1 MNIIQDISQYLGK
14 TFGFYSEYVELF
26 ILTTL
31 IFIVFGILKAIVRAL
46 YTRAYVSNKKKY
58 FRNRMLKIALNIIS
72 IILVVLLWGHRISG
86 MVTIISFLS
95 AGIAIAVKE
104 IIFDFFAGIYINMK
118 KIFELEDR
126 VEINGIKGDVVNIR
140 SLGFEVLE
148 VGDRVH
154 AEQSTGR
161 IIHIPNSFVF
171 LYPLKNYTKAFK
183 YIWDEITVKVPL
195 DADIEKTKEVLYDI
209 VNSNE
214 ILESIPKKM
223 EDAVADVTVEYRIY
237 YNYLDPIIY
246 TEIVDSHVELYI
258 RYIVHPK
265 KSRIVEDEIYLKI
278 LDEYRNGNI
287 RLYNPGVV

>member
-46 YTRAYVSNKKKY
+46 YSRADVSNKKKY

-278 LDEYRNGNI
+278 LEEYKNGNI
-287 RLYNPGVV
+287 RLYNS

>member
-46 YTRAYVSNKKKY
+46 YSRADVSNKKKY

-278 LDEYRNGNI
+278 LEEYRNGHI

>member
-1 MNIIQDISQYLGK
+1 MSIIENISQYFSK

-26 ILTTL
+26 ILTVV
-31 IFIVFGILKAIVRAL
+31 IFAFFGVLKAIVKAL
-46 YTRAYVSNKKKY
+46 YSRSDVSDKKKY
-58 FRNRMLKIALNIIS
+58 FRNRMIKITLNIIS
-72 IILVVLLWGHRISG
+72 IILVILLWGHRISG

-104 IIFDFFAGIYINMK
+104 LIFDFFAGIYINMK

-126 VEINGIKGDVVNIR
+126 IEINGIKGDVVNIR

-171 LYPLKNYTKAFK
+171 TYPLKNYTKAFK
-183 YIWDEITVKVPL
+183 YIWDEVTIKVPL
-195 DADIEKTKEVLYDI
+195 DADIEKTKEVLYNI
-209 VNSNE
+209 VNNNE

-265 KSRIVEDEIYLKI
+265 KARIVEDEIYLKV
-278 LDEYRNGNI
+278 LEEYKNGNI
-287 RLYNPGVV
+287 RLYNS

>member
-1 MNIIQDISQYLGK
+1 MNIIQDILQYLGK

-46 YTRAYVSNKKKY
+46 YSRADVSNKKKY

-72 IILVVLLWGHRISG
+72 IILVILLWGHRISG

-104 IIFDFFAGIYINMK
+104 IIFDFFAGVYINMK

-148 VGDRVH
+148 VGYRVH

-214 ILESIPKKM
+214 ILETIPKKM

-265 KSRIVEDEIYLKI
+265 KARIVQDEIYLKV
-278 LDEYRNGNI
+278 LEEYKNGNI
-287 RLYNPGVV
+287 KLYVSE

>member
-31 IFIVFGILKAIVRAL
+31 IFIVFGILKAIVRVL
-46 YTRAYVSNKKKY
+46 YSRADVSNKKKY
-58 FRNRMLKIALNIIS
+58 FRNRMIKIALNIIS
-72 IILVVLLWGHRISG
+72 IILVILLWGHRISG

-278 LDEYRNGNI
+278 LEEYKKGNI
-287 RLYNPGVV
+287 KLYIPA

>member
-46 YTRAYVSNKKKY
+46 YSRADVSNKKKY

-72 IILVVLLWGHRISG
+72 IILVILLWGHRISG

-104 IIFDFFAGIYINMK
+104 IIFDFFAGVYINMK

-171 LYPLKNYTKAFK
+171 LYSLKNYTKAFK

-214 ILESIPKKM
+214 ILETIPKKM

-278 LDEYRNGNI
+278 LEEYKKGNI
-287 RLYNPGVV
+287 KLYIPG

>member
-46 YTRAYVSNKKKY
+46 YSRADVSNKKKY

-72 IILVVLLWGHRISG
+72 IILVILLWGHRISG

-104 IIFDFFAGIYINMK
+104 IIFDFFAGVYINMK

-214 ILESIPKKM
+214 ILETIPKKM

-278 LDEYRNGNI
+278 LEEYKKGNI
-287 RLYNPGVV
+287 KLYIPA

>member
-1 MNIIQDISQYLGK
+1 MGFITDISQYLGK

-31 IFIVFGILKAIVRAL
+31 IFIVFGILKSIVRAL
-46 YTRAYVSNKKKY
+46 YSRADVSNKKKY

-72 IILVVLLWGHRISG
+72 IVLVILLWGHRISG

-214 ILESIPKKM
+214 ILETIPKKM

-278 LDEYRNGNI
+278 LEEYKKGNI
-287 RLYNPGVV
+287 KLYIPA

>member
-1 MNIIQDISQYLGK
+1 MGIQEDISQYFSK

-26 ILTTL
+26 ILTIL
-31 IFIVFGILKAIVRAL
+31 IFAFFGGLKATVKAL
-46 YTRAYVSNKKKY
+46 YSKSDVSDKKKY
-58 FRNRMLKIALNIIS
+58 FRNRMIKITLNIIS
-72 IILVVLLWGHRISG
+72 IILVILLWGHRISG
-86 MVTIISFLS
+86 IVTIISFLS

-104 IIFDFFAGIYINMK
+104 LIFDFFAGMYINMK
-118 KIFELEDR
+118 KTFELEDR
-126 VEINGIKGDVVNIR
+126 IEINGIKGDVVNIR

-171 LYPLKNYTKAFK
+171 TYPLKNYTKAFK
-183 YIWDEITVKVPL
+183 YIWDEVTVKVPL

-209 VNSNE
+209 VNNNE

-265 KSRIVEDEIYLKI
+265 KARIVEDEIYLKI

-287 RLYNPGVV
+287 KLYNLT

>member
-1 MNIIQDISQYLGK
+1 MSIIENISQYFSK

-26 ILTTL
+26 ILTVV
-31 IFIVFGILKAIVRAL
+31 IFAFFGVLKAIVKAL
-46 YTRAYVSNKKKY
+46 YSRSDVSDKKKY
-58 FRNRMLKIALNIIS
+58 FRNRMIKITLNIIS
-72 IILVVLLWGHRISG
+72 IILVILLWGHRISG

-104 IIFDFFAGIYINMK
+104 LIFDFFAGIYINMK

-126 VEINGIKGDVVNIR
+126 IEINGIKGDVVNIR

-171 LYPLKNYTKAFK
+171 TYPLKNYTKAFK
-183 YIWDEITVKVPL
+183 YIWDEVTIKVPL
-195 DADIEKTKEVLYDI
+195 DADIEKTKEVLYNI
-209 VNSNE
+209 VNNNE

-223 EDAVADVTVEYRIY
+223 EDAVAVVTVEYRNY

-265 KSRIVEDEIYLKI
+265 KARIVEDEIYLKV
-278 LDEYRNGNI
+278 LEEYKNGNI
-287 RLYNPGVV
+287 RLYNS

>member
-46 YTRAYVSNKKKY
+46 YSRADVSNKKKY
-58 FRNRMLKIALNIIS
+58 FRNRMIKIALNIIS

-278 LDEYRNGNI
+278 LEEYKKGNI
-287 RLYNPGVV
+287 KLYIPA

>member
-1 MNIIQDISQYLGK
+1 MSIIQDISQYLGK

-46 YTRAYVSNKKKY
+46 YSRADVSSKKKY
-58 FRNRMLKIALNIIS
+58 FRNRMIKIALNVIS
-72 IILVVLLWGHRISG
+72 IILVILLWGHRISG

-214 ILESIPKKM
+214 ILETIPKKM

-278 LDEYRNGNI
+278 LEEYRNGNI
-287 RLYNPGVV
+287 KLYNP

>member
-1 MNIIQDISQYLGK
+1 MNIIQDVSQYLGK

-46 YTRAYVSNKKKY
+46 YSRADVSNKKKY

-126 VEINGIKGDVVNIR
+126 IEINGIKGDVVNIR

-195 DADIEKTKEVLYDI
+195 DADIEKTKKILYDI

-214 ILESIPKKM
+214 ILETIPKKM

-278 LDEYRNGNI
+278 LEEYRNGNI
-287 RLYNPGVV
+287 RLYVK

>member
-46 YTRAYVSNKKKY
+46 YSRADVSNKKKY

-72 IILVVLLWGHRISG
+72 IILVILLWGHRISG

-95 AGIAIAVKE
+95 AGIALAVKE
-104 IIFDFFAGIYINMK
+104 IIFDFFAGVYINMK

-214 ILESIPKKM
+214 ILETIPKKM

-278 LDEYRNGNI
+278 LEEYKKGNI
-287 RLYNPGVV
+287 KLYIPA

>member
-1 MNIIQDISQYLGK
+1 MNIIRDISQYLGK

-46 YTRAYVSNKKKY
+46 YSRADVSNKKKY

-126 VEINGIKGDVVNIR
+126 IEINGIKGDVVNIR

-148 VGDRVH
+148 VGDRIH

-214 ILESIPKKM
+214 ILETIPKKM

-278 LDEYRNGNI
+278 LEEYKKGNI
-287 RLYNPGVV
+287 KLYIPG

>member
-46 YTRAYVSNKKKY
+46 YSRADVSNKKKY

-72 IILVVLLWGHRISG
+72 IILVILLWGHRISG

-104 IIFDFFAGIYINMK
+104 IIFDFLAGVYINMK

-171 LYPLKNYTKAFK
+171 LYSLKNYTKAFK

-214 ILESIPKKM
+214 ILETIPKKM

-278 LDEYRNGNI
+278 LEEYKKGNI
-287 RLYNPGVV
+287 KLYIPA

>member
-1 MNIIQDISQYLGK
+1 MSIIEDISQYFSK
-14 TFGFYSEYVELF
+14 TFGFYNEYVELF
-26 ILTTL
+26 ILTIL
-31 IFIVFGILKAIVRAL
+31 IFAFFGVLKAIVKAL
-46 YTRAYVSNKKKY
+46 YSKSDVSDKKKY
-58 FRNRMLKIALNIIS
+58 FRNRMIKITLNIIA
-72 IILVVLLWGHRISG
+72 IILVILLWGHRISG

-104 IIFDFFAGIYINMK
+104 LIFDFFAGIYINMK

-126 VEINGIKGDVVNIR
+126 IEINGIKGDVVNIR

-148 VGDRVH
+148 VGDRVN

-171 LYPLKNYTKAFK
+171 TYPLKNYTKAFK
-183 YIWDEITVKVPL
+183 YIWDEVTIKVPL
-195 DADIEKTKEVLYDI
+195 DADIEKTKEVLYNI
-209 VNSNE
+209 VNNNE
-214 ILESIPKKM
+214 ILKTIPKKM

-246 TEIVDSHVELYI
+246 TEIVNSHVELYI

-265 KSRIVEDEIYLKI
+265 KARIVEDEIYLKV
-278 LDEYRNGNI
+278 LEEYRNGNI
-287 RLYNPGVV
+287 KLYNP

>member
-46 YTRAYVSNKKKY
+46 YSRADVSNKKKY

-72 IILVVLLWGHRISG
+72 IILVILLWGHRISG

-104 IIFDFFAGIYINMK
+104 IIFDFFAGVYINMK

-214 ILESIPKKM
+214 ILETIPKKM

-278 LDEYRNGNI
+278 LEEYKKGNI
-287 RLYNPGVV
+287 KLYIPG

>member
-46 YTRAYVSNKKKY
+46 YSRADVSNKKKY
-58 FRNRMLKIALNIIS
+58 FRNRMIKIALNIIS
-72 IILVVLLWGHRISG
+72 IILVILLWGHRISG

-278 LDEYRNGNI
+278 LEEYKKGNI
-287 RLYNPGVV
+287 KLYIPA

>member
-46 YTRAYVSNKKKY
+46 YSRADVSNKKKY

-72 IILVVLLWGHRISG
+72 IILVILLWGHRISG

-104 IIFDFFAGIYINMK
+104 IIFDFFAGVYINMK

-171 LYPLKNYTKAFK
+171 LYSLKNYTKAFK

-278 LDEYRNGNI
+278 LDEYKKGNI
-287 RLYNPGVV
+287 RLYNS

>member
-46 YTRAYVSNKKKY
+46 YSRADVSNKKKY

-72 IILVVLLWGHRISG
+72 IILVILLWGHRISG

-104 IIFDFFAGIYINMK
+104 IIFDFFAGVYINMK

-171 LYPLKNYTKAFK
+171 LYSLKNYTKAFK

-278 LDEYRNGNI
+278 LEEYKKGNI
-287 RLYNPGVV
+287 KLYIPG

>member
-46 YTRAYVSNKKKY
+46 YSRADVSNKKKY

-126 VEINGIKGDVVNIR
+126 IEINGIKGDVVNIR

-214 ILESIPKKM
+214 ILETIPKKM

-278 LDEYRNGNI
+278 LEEYKKGNI
-287 RLYNPGVV
+287 KLYIPG

>member
-31 IFIVFGILKAIVRAL
+31 IFIFFGILKAIVKAL
-46 YTRAYVSNKKKY
+46 YSRADVSSKKKY
-58 FRNRMLKIALNIIS
+58 FRNRMIKIVLNVIS
-72 IILVVLLWGHRISG
+72 IILVILLWGHRISG

-126 VEINGIKGDVVNIR
+126 IEINGIKGDVVNIR

-214 ILESIPKKM
+214 ILETIPKKM

-278 LDEYRNGNI
+278 LEEYKKGNI
-287 RLYNPGVV
+287 KLYIPG

>member
-46 YTRAYVSNKKKY
+46 YSRADVSNKKKY
-58 FRNRMLKIALNIIS
+58 FRDRMLKIALNIIS
-72 IILVVLLWGHRISG
+72 IILVILLWGHRISG

-104 IIFDFFAGIYINMK
+104 IIFDFFAGVYINMK

-171 LYPLKNYTKAFK
+171 LYSLKNYTKAFK

-214 ILESIPKKM
+214 ILETIPKKM

-278 LDEYRNGNI
+278 LEEYKKGNI
-287 RLYNPGVV
+287 KLYIPG

>member
-1 MNIIQDISQYLGK
+1 MSIIEDISQYFSK
-14 TFGFYSEYVELF
+14 TFGFYNEYVELF
-26 ILTTL
+26 ILTIL
-31 IFIVFGILKAIVRAL
+31 IFAFFGVLKAIVKAL
-46 YTRAYVSNKKKY
+46 YSRSDVSDKKKY
-58 FRNRMLKIALNIIS
+58 FRNRMIKITLNIIS
-72 IILVVLLWGHRISG
+72 IILVILLWGHRISG

-104 IIFDFFAGIYINMK
+104 LIFDFFAGMYINMK
-118 KIFELEDR
+118 KTFELEDR
-126 VEINGIKGDVVNIR
+126 IEINGIKGDVVNMR
-140 SLGFEVLE
+140 TLAFEILE

-171 LYPLKNYTKAFK
+171 TYPLKNYTKAFK
-183 YIWDEITVKVPL
+183 YIWDEVTVKVPL
-195 DADIEKTKEVLYDI
+195 DADIEKTKEVLYNI
-209 VNSNE
+209 VNNNE

-265 KSRIVEDEIYLKI
+265 KSRIVEDEIYLKV
-278 LDEYRNGNI
+278 LEEYKNGNI
-287 RLYNPGVV
+287 RLYNS

>member
-46 YTRAYVSNKKKY
+46 YSRADVSNKKKY

-72 IILVVLLWGHRISG
+72 IILVILLWGHRISG

-104 IIFDFFAGIYINMK
+104 IIFDFFAGVYINMK

-140 SLGFEVLE
+140 SLGFEV
-148 VGDRVH
+148 
-154 AEQSTGR
+154 
-161 IIHIPNSFVF
+161 
-171 LYPLKNYTKAFK
+171 
-183 YIWDEITVKVPL
+183 
-195 DADIEKTKEVLYDI
+195 
-209 VNSNE
+209 
-214 ILESIPKKM
+214 
-223 EDAVADVTVEYRIY
+223 
-237 YNYLDPIIY
+237 
-246 TEIVDSHVELYI
+246 
-258 RYIVHPK
+258 
-265 KSRIVEDEIYLKI
+265 
-278 LDEYRNGNI
+278 
-287 RLYNPGVV
+287 

>member
-1 MNIIQDISQYLGK
+1 MGIQEDISQYFSK

-26 ILTTL
+26 ILTIL
-31 IFIVFGILKAIVRAL
+31 IFAFFGGLKATVKAL
-46 YTRAYVSNKKKY
+46 YSKSDVSDKKKY
-58 FRNRMLKIALNIIS
+58 FRNRMIKITLNIIA
-72 IILVVLLWGHRISG
+72 IILVILLWGHRISG

-104 IIFDFFAGIYINMK
+104 LIFDFFAGIYINMK

-126 VEINGIKGDVVNIR
+126 IEINGIKGDVVNIR

-148 VGDRVH
+148 VGDRVN

-171 LYPLKNYTKAFK
+171 TYPLKNYTKAFK
-183 YIWDEITVKVPL
+183 YIWDEVTIKVPL
-195 DADIEKTKEVLYDI
+195 DADIEKTKEVLYNI
-209 VNSNE
+209 VNNNE
-214 ILESIPKKM
+214 ILKTIPKKM

-246 TEIVDSHVELYI
+246 TEIVNSHVELYI

-265 KSRIVEDEIYLKI
+265 KARIVEDEIYLKV
-278 LDEYRNGNI
+278 LEEYRNGNI
-287 RLYNPGVV
+287 KLYNP

>member
-46 YTRAYVSNKKKY
+46 YSRADVSNKKKY

-72 IILVVLLWGHRISG
+72 IILVILLWGHRISG

-104 IIFDFFAGIYINMK
+104 IIFDFFAGVYINMK

-171 LYPLKNYTKAFK
+171 MYPLKNYTKAFK
-183 YIWDEITVKVPL
+183 YVWDEITIKIPL
-195 DADIEKTKEVLYDI
+195 DADVEKTKEALYDI
-209 VNSNE
+209 VENNE
-214 ILESIPKKM
+214 ILKAMPKKM
-223 EDAVADVTVEYRIY
+223 EGAVADVTAEYRIY

-246 TEIVDSHVELYI
+246 TEIVDSHVELYL

-265 KSRIVEDEIYLKI
+265 KARNVRDDIYLKI
-278 LDEYRNGNI
+278 LEDYRNGNI
-287 RLYNPGVV
+287 KLYIPVA

>member
-46 YTRAYVSNKKKY
+46 YSRADVSNKKKY

-72 IILVVLLWGHRISG
+72 IILVILLWGHRISG

-104 IIFDFFAGIYINMK
+104 IIFDFFAGVYINMK

-171 LYPLKNYTKAFK
+171 LYTLKNYTKAFK

-214 ILESIPKKM
+214 ILETIPKKM

-278 LDEYRNGNI
+278 LEEYKKGNI
-287 RLYNPGVV
+287 KLYIPA

>member
-14 TFGFYSEYVELF
+14 AFGFYSEYVELF

-46 YTRAYVSNKKKY
+46 YSRADVSNKKKY

-72 IILVVLLWGHRISG
+72 IILVILLWGHRISG

-104 IIFDFFAGIYINMK
+104 IIFDFFAGVYINMK

-126 VEINGIKGDVVNIR
+126 VEINGIKGDVVNFR
-140 SLGFEVLE
+140 SLGFEVIE

-171 LYPLKNYTKAFK
+171 LYSLKNYTKAFK

-214 ILESIPKKM
+214 ILETIPKKM

-278 LDEYRNGNI
+278 LEEYKKGNI
-287 RLYNPGVV
+287 KLYIPG

>member
-1 MNIIQDISQYLGK
+1 MGFITDISQYLGK
-14 TFGFYSEYVELF
+14 TFGFYSDYVELV
-26 ILTTL
+26 ILTIL
-31 IFIVFGILKAIVRAL
+31 IFIVFGILKRLVRFF
-46 YTRAYVSNKKKY
+46 YSRADVSNKKKY

-72 IILVVLLWGHRISG
+72 IILVILLWGHRISG

-104 IIFDFFAGIYINMK
+104 IIFDFFAGVYINMK

-214 ILESIPKKM
+214 ILETIPKKM

-278 LDEYRNGNI
+278 LEEYRNGNI
-287 RLYNPGVV
+287 RLYVK

>member
-46 YTRAYVSNKKKY
+46 YSRADVSNKKKY
-58 FRNRMLKIALNIIS
+58 FRNRMIKIALNIIS

-126 VEINGIKGDVVNIR
+126 IEINGIKGDVVNIR

-195 DADIEKTKEVLYDI
+195 NADIEKTKEVLYDI

-278 LDEYRNGNI
+278 LEEYKKGNI
-287 RLYNPGVV
+287 KLYIPE